1 MALGDGMVG
10 VVGTLRTSNNMSPP
24 CSDTSTSGNGDDIV
38 VLVRYSSVASE
49 VSVVNILDGLG

>member
-38 VLVRYSSVASE
+38 VLVRCISKPDVQVE
-49 VSVVNILDGLG
+49 